1 MLLKRVLKF
10 VVLPV
15 VLVAATLLLAAN
27 LLGEPMGT
35 LPPPDPGRPITLP
48 DGRVEPLGDLL
59 ARLRE
64 RPSDEPEPLG
74 QEAPGPRDDQG
85 GEVQATVD
93 EAEGEVRHV
102 FRWPPPPDED
112 DVFSLAD
119 HALREGRD
127 EEAMALFLSV
137 EENHPRWDD
146 AQRRIGWEL
155 LTKRMDRP
163 AVGLAYLNRALS
175 GDPADGENWQDAS
188 RVYLRTLGID
198 WDPVRDPPAIFV
210 GRFPEPR

>member
-1 MLLKRVLKF
+1 
-10 VVLPV
+10 
-15 VLVAATLLLAAN
+15 
-27 LLGEPMGT
+27 
-35 LPPPDPGRPITLP
+35 
-48 DGRVEPLGDLL
+48 
-59 ARLRE
+59 
-64 RPSDEPEPLG
+64 
-74 QEAPGPRDDQG
+74 
-85 GEVQATVD
+85 
-93 EAEGEVRHV
+93 
-102 FRWPPPPDED
+102 
-112 DVFSLAD
+112 
-119 HALREGRD
+119 
-127 EEAMALFLSV
+127 MALFLSV